1 METPLYDA
9 IKEYNPSARFHMPGA
24 SGEQAIS
31 PLYLS
36 ANFDITEL
44 DFSDNLLS
52 ATGVILESEKLT
64 AKRYNSKYCLYFTSG
79 ATTALFTA
87 ILVAKDKVSSFYCLH
102 TPHKSIINA
111 FTLFDIK
118 YQIVDELPQNA
129 DGIIVTTP
137 DYYGNTISVKDL
149 RRTHPNAFIIVD
161 EAHGAHFAYS
171 SLLPE
176 NVGAEADIVI
186 NGLHKTLPVF
196 TGGAIL
202 RTDVEEYYLEA
213 KEYRSKLHTTSPS
226 YLTMCSMDYTQ
237 GYMAENGKRLYKELK
252 QKVDNLSLPTGF
264 KRIPTD
270 DFSRLVIEV
279 PENTSGYAV
288 SKAANKKG
296 IYFELV
302 ESRLLVAILTPF
314 NMDKLPL
321 LELLEA
327 NPKQITTRDLSKY
340 IGSVAKQDI
349 GLYPPG
355 KVYIKKGEI
364 IDAQR
369 IATLQIEAER
379 VFGLE

>member
-1 METPLYDA
+1 MDTPLYDA
-9 IKEYNPSARFHMPGA
+9 IKEYNPSARFHMPGT
-24 SGEQAIS
+24 SGETSIS

-36 ANFDITEL
+36 ANFDVTEL

-64 AKRYNSKYCLYFTSG
+64 AKRYHSKHCLYFTSG

-111 FTLFDIK
+111 FLLFGIN
-118 YQIVDELPQNA
+118 YQIVDELPLNA
-129 DGIIVTTP
+129 GGIIVTTP
-137 DYYGNTISVKDL
+137 DYYGKTISVKDI
-149 RRTHPNAFIIVD
+149 RRKHPEAFIIVD
-161 EAHGAHFAYS
+161 EAHGAHFPYS
-171 SLLPE
+171 SLLPI

-202 RTDVEEYYLEA
+202 RTEVEEYYQEA
-213 KEYRSKLHTTSPS
+213 KEYRSKIHTTSPS

-237 GYMAENGKRLYKELK
+237 GYMTANGERLYKELK
-252 QKVDNLSLPTGF
+252 QKVDNLTLPQGF
-264 KRIPTD
+264 KKIPTD

-279 PENTSGYAV
+279 PESTTGYAV

-321 LELLEA
+321 LEQLDS
-327 NPKQITTRDLSKY
+327 NPKAIETEDLSKY
-340 IGSVAKQDI
+340 IGTVAKQDI

-364 IDAQR
+364 IDAER
-369 IATLQIEAER
+369 IEMLQIEAER
-379 VFGLE
+379 VFGLK